1 MTRNAMLRIAIVML
15 VGALGYAGPTN
26 KWVNVH
32 VFDPSEQTTVDVRLP
47 LDFIGAAID
56 AVNTPE
62 FQKGK
67 ITLDFSKHHE
77 GDEGEI
83 EGEIEAEV
91 KAEVDAALKK
101 EGVTITRH
109 GAPDVDW
116 VPLLKQMKTLPDSEF
131 VKVDSPDAFVTVNKK
146 NGYFLVNVQ
155 ERGEGKNTVDVKLP
169 VALLDAFSVDA
180 NNQLDVKAFI
190 TKLGELPAGDL
201 VRVTGEADVR
211 IWVE

>member
-1 MTRNAMLRIAIVML
+1 MNGNAVLRIAIVML
-15 VGALGYAGPTN
+15 VAALGYAGPQT

-62 FQKGK
+62 FRNGK
-67 ITLDFSKHHE
+67 ITLDFAKRHE
-77 GDEGEI
+77 D

-91 KAEVDAALKK
+91 EAEVDAAQKK
-101 EGVTITRH
+101 EGVTITHH

-116 VPLLKQMKTLPDSEF
+116 VPLLQKMKTLPDSEF
-131 VKVDSPDAFVTVNKK
+131 VKVDSPEAFVTVNKK

-155 ERGEGKNTVDVKLP
+155 ERGEAKNTVDVKLP
-169 VALLDAFSVDA
+169 VALLDAISIDA
-180 NNQLDVKAFI
+180 SNQLDVKAFI

>member
-1 MTRNAMLRIAIVML
+1 MTRNATLRIAIVML
-15 VGALGYAGPTN
+15 VAALGYAGPKT

-67 ITLDFSKHHE
+67 ITLNFGGHHE
-77 GDEGEI
+77 EGV

-91 KAEVDAALKK
+91 NAEVDAALKK
-101 EGVTITRH
+101 EGVTVHHH

-131 VKVDSPDAFVTVNKK
+131 VKVDSPEAFVTVNKK
-146 NGYFLVNVQ
+146 NGYFLVNVV

-169 VALLDAFSVDA
+169 VGLLDAFEVDA
-180 NNQLDVKAFI
+180 NNQLDIRAFV

>member
-1 MTRNAMLRIAIVML
+1 MNWNGILRIAIVML
-15 VGALGYAGPTN
+15 VAAFGFAGPKT

-67 ITLDFSKHHE
+67 ITLDFGGHHH
-77 GDEGEI
+77 GE

-91 KAEVDAALKK
+91 NAEVDAALKK
-101 EGVTITRH
+101 EGIVSVHHH

-131 VKVDSPDAFVTVNKK
+131 VKVDSPEAFVTVNKK
-146 NGYFLVNVQ
+146 DGYFLINVV

-169 VALLDAFSVDA
+169 VALLDAFSIDEK
-180 NNQLDVKAFI
+180 NQLDVKAFI
-190 TKLGELPAGDL
+190 TKLGELPPGDL

>member
-1 MTRNAMLRIAIVML
+1 MNGNAVLRIAIVML
-15 VGALGYAGPTN
+15 VAALGCAGPQTQ
-26 KWVNVH
+26 WVNVH

-62 FQKGK
+62 FRNGK
-67 ITLDFSKHHE
+67 ITLDFAKHHE
-77 GDEGEI
+77 GA

-91 KAEVDAALKK
+91 EAEVDAALK
-101 EGVTITRH
+101 EGVPITH
-109 GAPDVDW
+109 PGAMAMDW
-116 VPLLKQMKTLPDSEF
+116 VPLLQKMKTLPDSEF
-131 VKVDSPDAFVTVNKK
+131 VKVDSPEAFVTVNKK

-169 VALLDAFSVDA
+169 VALLDAFSVDEK
-180 NNQLDVKAFI
+180 NQLDVKAFI

>member
-1 MTRNAMLRIAIVML
+1 MTRNVILRTVIVML
-15 VGALGYAGPTN
+15 VAALGYAGPKT

-32 VFDPSEQTTVDVRLP
+32 VFDPAEQTTVDVRLP

-67 ITLDFSKHHE
+67 ITLDFSGHH
-77 GDEGEI
+77 DDD

-91 KAEVDAALKK
+91 RAEVDAELSKA
-101 EGVTITRH
+101 GVVRVHH
-109 GAPDVDW
+109 GHPDVDW
-116 VPLLKQMKTLPDSEF
+116 IPLLKQMKTLPDSEF

-146 NGYFLVNVQ
+146 AGYFLVNVK

-169 VALLDAFSVDA
+169 VALLDAFSIDE
-180 NNQLDVKAFI
+180 NNQLDVKAFVN
-190 TKLGELPAGDL
+190 KLADLPAGDL